1 MSNQR
6 CITEDSHP
14 VTQIK
19 DLDCGCKYST
29 QFEVTRYKQKYGP
42 IYKGTKYL
50 HETDI
55 FKLMLNDGSLSKE
68 YALIIEAMA
77 PNEAQYDTVQAY
89 DSEAV
94 SAGAMQK
101 TINSQ
106 GTGELPKQM
115 KKFKDN
121 YPLEFKKYF
130 ENCGWSL
137 QVKNNKDVQAF
148 FTHERLTQGKPT
160 TGIELKALCRHGYT
174 SYTRTPIPNI
184 PLAPFVAA
192 MKSSNYVRL
201 QITDFI
207 ERIKLANNKVNNSF
221 KTSLGMAF
229 VLDYDVNRPAY
240 VQGAFRKAL
249 NEYIRLGGK
258 PIQNWSS
265 NINERK
271 NDEYKLLEIY
281 ARHRETYGSPPM
293 TDSRRR
299 YNHLKEILK

>member
-19 DLDCGCKYST
+19 DFDCGCKYST
-29 QFEVTRYKQKYGP
+29 QFETTRCKQKYGP
-42 IYKGTKYL
+42 VYKGTKYL

-55 FKLMLNDGSLSKE
+55 FQLMLKDGSLSKE
-68 YALIIEAMA
+68 YALILEAMS
-77 PNEAQYDTVQAY
+77 PNEARYDAVQAY

-94 SAGAMQK
+94 TAGAIQK
-101 TINSQ
+101 TINSI

-121 YPLEFKKYF
+121 YPSEFKKYF

-137 QVKNNKDVQAF
+137 QVKNNKEVQAF
-148 FTHERLTQGKPT
+148 FTHERLTQGKPI
-160 TGIELKALCRHGYT
+160 TGRELKALCRHGYT

-184 PLAPFVAA
+184 PLALFVSA
-192 MKSSNYVRL
+192 MKSSNYIRL
-201 QITDFI
+201 QITDYI
-207 ERIKLANNKVNNSF
+207 ERIESANNKVDNSF
-221 KTSLGMAF
+221 KTLLGKAL

-265 NINERK
+265 NIHERK
-271 NDEYKLLEIY
+271 NDEYKFLDIY
-281 ARHRETYGSPPM
+281 ARHRETYGEQPM
-293 TDSRRR
+293 INSRSR
-299 YNHLKEILK
+299 YKHLKEILK

>member
-19 DLDCGCKYST
+19 DFDCGCKYST
-29 QFEVTRYKQKYGP
+29 QFETTRYKQKYGP
-42 IYKGTKYL
+42 VYKGTKYL

-55 FKLMLNDGSLSKE
+55 FQLMLKDGSLSKE
-68 YALIIEAMA
+68 YALILEAMS
-77 PNEAQYDTVQAY
+77 PNEARYDAVQAY

-94 SAGAMQK
+94 TAGAMQK
-101 TINSQ
+101 TINSI

-121 YPLEFKKYF
+121 YPSEFKKYF

-137 QVKNNKDVQAF
+137 QVKNNKEVQAF
-148 FTHERLTQGKPT
+148 FTHERLTQGKPI
-160 TGIELKALCRHGYT
+160 TGRELKALCRHGYT

-192 MKSSNYVRL
+192 MKSSNYIRL
-201 QITDFI
+201 QITDYI
-207 ERIKLANNKVNNSF
+207 ERIESANNKVDNSF
-221 KTSLGMAF
+221 KTLLGKAL

-265 NINERK
+265 NIHERK
-271 NDEYKLLEIY
+271 NDEYKFLDIY
-281 ARHRETYGSPPM
+281 ARHRETYGEQPM
-293 TDSRRR
+293 TNSRSR
-299 YNHLKEILK
+299 YKHLKEILK